1 LDVHLRALKRRF
13 QGDRMKRGVIFYCIV
28 LSALASPVLAQQEP
42 DLDYRPVIEAP
53 AYELGKGPRV
63 AIDEAH
69 HNFHTAGGRYKPF
82 AELLRRDG
90 YRVRGLDSL
99 SSSSTLKTVDVL
111 VIANPLHE
119 RNVEDWALPTPSAF
133 TADEISAIRAW
144 VEKGGS
150 LFLIL
155 DHMPFPGAGGE
166 LAKAFG
172 VRFSNGFAVLKSTG
186 MPSTFIFSPDSGGLA
201 ESAITKGRMEK
212 ERVTE
217 VATYTGSAFMTPKDA
232 IPILGFNGNFESLT
246 PDTAWQ
252 FTASTPREPLEGWCQ
267 GAVMKAGG
275 GRIAVFGEAA
285 MFTAQLA
292 GVQRLRI
299 GMNAPEASQNHRLLL
314 NVMHWLTRMEGILE

>member
-1 LDVHLRALKRRF
+1 MVR
-13 QGDRMKRGVIFYCIV
+13 VIFSIGIV
-28 LSALASPVLAQQEP
+28 VFALSSPVSGQQEP

-53 AYELGKGPRV
+53 AYEFGKGPRV

-69 HNFHTAGGRYKPF
+69 HNFHTADGRYKPF

-90 YRVRGLDSL
+90 YQVRGLDSL
-99 SSSSTLKTVDVL
+99 ISPHTLKDVDVL

-133 TADEISAIRAW
+133 TADEISAIHAW
-144 VEKGGS
+144 VKKGGS

-155 DHMPFPGAGGE
+155 DHMPFPGAGGG

-172 VRFSNGFAVLKSTG
+172 VRFSNGFAVSKTTG
-186 MPSTFIFSPDSGGLA
+186 MPSTFIFRQDSGGLA
-201 ESAITKGRMEK
+201 ESAVTNGRTEK

-217 VATYTGSAFMTPKDA
+217 VATFTGSAFMPPKDA
-232 IPILGFNGNFESLT
+232 APVLVFNGNYESLA

-252 FTASTPREPLEGWCQ
+252 FTAATAREPLDGWCQ

-275 GRIAVFGEAA
+275 GRIAIFGEAA

-292 GVQRLRI
+292 GIQRLRV
-299 GMNAPEASQNHRLLL
+299 GMNAPEASQNHQLLL
-314 NVMHWLTRMEGILE
+314 NVMRWLTRVKGLSD